1 LARSHQRDS
10 IQRKLSVATLHL
22 HLLSQLQN
30 NQKENKQLTMTENT
44 KDYDAKTLQEPLIA
58 EDVQP
63 EVLDNERASPLESP
77 TSDALAS
84 KHQVRG
90 AAWAGGISGLL
101 VGGPLGALLLGWGAV
116 HLAKKNAGDAGNF
129 CRKSGDFMCRMG
141 RSIRHG

>member
-1 LARSHQRDS
+1 MND
-10 IQRKLSVATLHL
+10 
-22 HLLSQLQN
+22 
-30 NQKENKQLTMTENT
+30 NT
-44 KDYDAKTLQEPLIA
+44 KDYDTKTLQEPLIA
-58 EDVQP
+58 QDMRPVVVEEEP
-63 EVLDNERASPLESP
+63 AAPPAALGSP

-116 HLAKKNAGDAGNF
+116 HLAKKNTGDAGNF
-129 CRKSGDFMCRMG
+129 CRKSGDFMNRMG